1 MDNSVF
7 RKALEHVRKRSDIKF
22 VTTESRINY
31 LVSETDY
38 QTAKFFTENLS
49 AIETKKR
56 ETLMNKSVSLRLSI
70 LELSKILM
78 HEFWYDH
85 VKLKHDEKSKIVLY
99 RYRCVRCIHKNR

>member
-7 RKALEHVRKRSDIKF
+7 RKALEYVRKRRDIKF

-38 QTAKFFTENLS
+38 QTEKFFAENLS
-49 AIETKKR
+49 AIETKKT
-56 ETLMNKSVSLRLSI
+56 ETLMNKSVSWRLSI

-78 HEFWYDH
+78 LEFWYDY
-85 VKLKHDEKSKIVLY
+85 VKPKHDEKSKIVS
-99 RYRCVRCIHKNR
+99 